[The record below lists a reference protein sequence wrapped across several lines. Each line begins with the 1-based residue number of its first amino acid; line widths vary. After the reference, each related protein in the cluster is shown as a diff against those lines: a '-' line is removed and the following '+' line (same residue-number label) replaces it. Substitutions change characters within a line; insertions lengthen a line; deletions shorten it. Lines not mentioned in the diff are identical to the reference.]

1 MCLQLFTKK
10 IYSLMLPNVIA
21 VPRLCKRHLHRFLKQ
36 QFRHCVADHTSVDS
50 PVPHVC
56 VVGSG
61 PAGFY
66 TAQQL
71 LKGNPDI
78 VVDIYEK
85 LPVPFGLVRFG
96 VAPDHPEVKNVINT
110 FTKTAKSERCSFI
123 GNVEVGRDI
132 TLQQLRD
139 AYSAVVLAYGAD
151 NDKTL
156 GIPGEGLDN
165 VLSARSFVG
174 WFNGL
179 PQDRDLKVDLSAER
193 AVILGHGNVAVDV
206 ARILLTPIDILKTTD
221 ISQHALEALSHSC
234 IKGVVLVGR
243 RGPLQV
249 AFTIKE
255 LREMTKIPE
264 CRPHLNPKDYLELLD
279 LIPDLPR
286 PRSRLTDLLYKT
298 ALEPNARYK
307 ALWAD
312 AKREWKLQFLRSPIH
327 ICGETKVTGIKLA
340 INRLEVCLHTV
351 RKQLLKGSNI
361 LPKGTRID
369 LIRME
374 HCPYRGRRTY
384 TCIYVDRD
392 NPDKNGALSLQRKE
406 NIHFFKPIFTFICL
420 CPLVYQ
426 VLRSIG
432 YRSVSIDKDIPF
444 NMERGVVSHT
454 QGRVDGLIGVY
465 CSGWVN
471 TGPVGVILTTMTNGF
486 ETGKTII
493 HDISNGTLELSGKQG
508 KNDILPLLQKSGVQ
522 VVSFSDWMK
531 IDEAEV
537 ERGQN
542 CGKPRE
548 KLVDIDAMLKIAS
561 TAAPSPL

>member
-1 MCLQLFTKK
+1 
-10 IYSLMLPNVIA
+10 MLPNVIA

-351 RKQLLKGSNI
+351 RK
-361 LPKGTRID
+361 
-369 LIRME
+369 
-374 HCPYRGRRTY
+374 H
-384 TCIYVDRD
+384 
-392 NPDKNGALSLQRKE
+392 
-406 NIHFFKPIFTFICL
+406 FKPIFTFICL